1 MKIVVVSATHA
12 FKTLLLSL
20 MEKKKKEK
28 KEKDFSFVLGDRCY
42 FLPVIF
48 LYLFLSFF
56 FYFASHYYSA
66 SRRTITFLLRCDPFN
81 RLRKYFSFSFFL
93 ERSIWGHRLI
103 LKPIG
108 TDYAYDE
115 KLRLNAIF
123 LFFSSLRFA
132 RLSNGIRHRRS
143 SSRSISREPQ
153 TAHAIDL
160 LLLLPLQVYANFSLA
175 TRRLIAR
182 LYIRNLNSI
191 SLSLSPRNELLS
203 RLLF

>member
-1 MKIVVVSATHA
+1 MDQPQLIVGMKIVVVSATHA

-56 FYFASHYYSA
+56 FYFANHYYSA

-108 TDYAYDE
+108 TDYVYDE
-115 KLRLNAIF
+115 QEWETQSSFFF
-123 LFFSSLRFA
+123 LPFDSHGYQMGYVIVVA
-132 RLSNGIRHRRS
+132 HRVRYRA
-143 SSRSISREPQ
+143 SRKPHTPLISCCCCRYKSMP
-153 TAHAIDL
+153 T
-160 LLLLPLQVYANFSLA
+160 
-175 TRRLIAR
+175 
-182 LYIRNLNSI
+182 
-191 SLSLSPRNELLS
+191 SLSQQDGWLLACIS
-203 RLLF
+203 VT